1 MDANPN
7 GSGLSDDAATQAITG
22 LLDQGLIRTDD
33 EEDAADDAED
43 QAAAPKEPEAE
54 DDDGAEDDA
63 DTDDSEGDEESEDA
77 DEDDDNEAEPER
89 FTVKING
96 KEQQVT
102 RDELIAGYQMGEDYR
117 QKTMALADQRR
128 AFEAEVAQAQQIWT
142 QRLQQAAQ
150 AVQSDP
156 ILSRSAEEWERLK
169 QEDPI
174 QFAADMGDY
183 QLRREAAH
191 KRQAELQHE
200 QARQR
205 EERLAKEQE
214 AIARVLP
221 EWNNEAKRNEIIN
234 SVVST
239 AKSAGFTDDEIASGI
254 AYDHRAL
261 VLIHKAAQY
270 DALRGKK
277 AAVEKKVADKPKVQ
291 KPMGA
296 RNKVNPAAEAKENAI
311 KRLRK
316 SGSDR
321 DANAAFL
328 SIIG

>member
-33 EEDAADDAED
+33 EDDAADDAED
-43 QAAAPKEPEAE
+43 QAAAPEEPEAE
-54 DDDGAEDDA
+54 DDDGAEDEA

-102 RDELIAGYQMGEDYR
+102 RDELVAGYQMGEDYR

-128 AFEAEVAQAQQIWT
+128 AFEAEVEKAQQIWT

-156 ILSRSAEEWERLK
+156 ILSRTPEEWQRLK

-174 QFAADMGDY
+174 QFATDLGDY
-183 QLRREAAH
+183 QLRKEAAQQ
-191 KRQAELQHE
+191 RQAELQ
-200 QARQR
+200 QVQNQQR
-205 EERLAKEQE
+205 EERLAREQE
-214 AIARVLP
+214 AIARALP
-221 EWNNEAKRNEIIN
+221 EWNNEAKRSEIIS
-234 SVVST
+234 SVVSA
-239 AKSAGFTDDEIASGI
+239 AKSAGFTDDEIANGI
-254 AYDHRAL
+254 AFDHRAL
-261 VLIHKAAQY
+261 VLVHKAAQY
-270 DALRGKK
+270 DRVMSKK
-277 AAVEKKVADKPKVQ
+277 SAVEKKVVDKPKVQ

-296 RNKVNPAAEAKENAI
+296 RNKVNPAAEAKENAM

-316 SGSDR
+316 SGSDK

-328 SIIG
+328 SVI